1 MRKPKKMSG
10 VHSPLLPR
18 GDQTQ
23 VELGNK
29 YFELLSYPAG
39 PYISFKMSAFSKP
52 KDGRAGGKSGSGQ
65 KRTKIAKRREMKD
78 LRKAT
83 VT

>member
-1 MRKPKKMSG
+1 MLNTCLSFFSCFIPLDFKTQINPNTVAVDEPMRKPKKMSG

-39 PYISFKMSAFSKP
+39 PYISFKMSAF
-52 KDGRAGGKSGSGQ
+52 
-65 KRTKIAKRREMKD
+65 
-78 LRKAT
+78 
-83 VT
+83 